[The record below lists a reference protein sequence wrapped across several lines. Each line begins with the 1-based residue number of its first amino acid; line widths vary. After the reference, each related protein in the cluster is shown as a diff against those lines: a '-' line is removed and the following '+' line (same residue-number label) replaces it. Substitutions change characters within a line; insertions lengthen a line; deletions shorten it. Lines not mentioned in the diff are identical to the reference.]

1 MMSEIASKQA
11 FLTHTHHGTES
22 RQSLTTERSDFF
34 YPTETPRQY
43 NITHLAAEFADG
55 RVCRLDLP
63 QIGTGIASA
72 KTMPKYC
79 HANIMPKLGQLNLF
93 ICYARIMP
101 ITSLDRVN
109 LIIIISHKLPK
120 FNEEK
125 TAGKI
130 YLLIANTIS
139 DILRQSFFD

>member
-1 MMSEIASKQA
+1 MMSEIASKQV
-11 FLTHTHHGTES
+11 FLTHTHHGAES

-34 YPTETPRQY
+34 YPTEIPRQY
-43 NITHLAAEFADG
+43 NITHLAAKLGG

-63 QIGTGIASA
+63 QVGTGIAYA

-109 LIIIISHKLPK
+109 LIIIISHKMPK
-120 FNEEK
+120 FNGEK
-125 TAGKI
+125 IAGKI
-130 YLLIANTIS
+130 YLLTANSIS
-139 DILRQSFFD
+139 DILRQSFLD